1 METTV
6 LLVLAGAAWLLFSWW
21 RSGAET
27 ARAQRVDELTVQAE
41 DMEQT
46 AAELKHLHEQL
57 NAVIQQENYVDAI
70 RIAERALALADE
82 RLGGD
87 PEILLPLLDAL
98 ANFHDIAGQPQ
109 QAMPALQ
116 RSMALREK
124 FPELNGNA
132 AEQADLMAR
141 LGMLHVQRGET
152 RDAQRL
158 LKREVELRRRQLP
171 ADGAALLQA
180 QCRLLALSLE
190 EPAMAEPIRRD
201 IRATA
206 AQVSKDVLAAQLNE
220 ANADLGAAIAE
231 GRAREAWPAAEICA
245 LFAPLLHGPDHE
257 ATFVCRGNLAEVLR
271 RNRRYEEADT
281 QFRGLI
287 AQLEKLG
294 ADAHGLESVY
304 NNMALLCDES
314 GRPEEAAQWR
324 GRQMTLLQG
333 GAGSVGSRFNAL
345 NNLAV
350 SLSAKGDEEAAAKCF
365 ADALALS
372 PEGEGVEP
380 AGWAAALNNYGST
393 LVTLKR
399 FPEAGRLYQQVVAG
413 KKAGRPIPLAG
424 VASSLNGLGM
434 VYDNLGKLPQAQDM
448 FERALALK
456 EKHLATDDVALETG
470 RHNLGSIYARQG
482 HWERAAEMAKLVVAS
497 REKRLGKHHPDT
509 QAAVLNLQTVSA
521 QLQPAKPATREDV
534 EKLMVNVTAGEL
546 RPYATFDFGR
556 ARDESVSM
564 VLVPERDSLRL
575 QYKLAR
581 ALPPGWRCFV
591 GSTRWLGEEK
601 HDGKAELVAI
611 KSDSQFDC
619 LRVARTDAVNHAMET
634 EDLIRVL
641 EDYQRRFGI
650 RIVAAETDSVAF
662 QLLRQPEDLNAFA
675 EELLEFCMD
684 LEDVSLIM
692 PMLTAP
698 SRLVSLWWD

>member
-6 LLVLAGAAWLLFSWW
+6 LLVLVGVAWLLFRWW
-21 RSGAET
+21 RSGAEA
-27 ARAQRVDELTVQAE
+27 ARAERVEELTVQAE

-46 AAELKHLHEQL
+46 AAEFKHLHEQL
-57 NAVIQQENYVDAI
+57 NAVIQQENYPEAI
-70 RIAERALALADE
+70 RIAERTLALADE

-109 QAMPALQ
+109 QAMPVLQ
-116 RSMALREK
+116 RSMALREQ
-124 FPELNGNA
+124 FPDLNGNA
-132 AEQADLMAR
+132 AEQADVMAR
-141 LGMLHVQRGET
+141 LVILHLQRGEA

-158 LKREVELRRRQLP
+158 LKREVELRRRHGP
-171 ADGAALLQA
+171 EDGAALLQA

-201 IRATA
+201 IRSTA
-206 AQVSKDVLAAQLNE
+206 GQVSHDVLAEQMND
-220 ANADLGAAIAE
+220 ANAELGAAIAE
-231 GRAREAWPAAEICA
+231 GRDREAWPAAEICA
-245 LFAPLLHGPDHE
+245 LFAPVLHGPDHDI
-257 ATFVCRGNLAEVLR
+257 TFVCRGNLAEVLR

-281 QFRGLI
+281 QFRQLI

-294 ADAHGLESVY
+294 AGAQGLESVY

-324 GRQMTLLQG
+324 ERQMALLQG
-333 GAGSVGSRFNAL
+333 DGASLGSRFNGL

-350 SLSAKGDEEAAAKCF
+350 SFSAKGEEEAAATAF

-380 AGWAAALNNYGST
+380 AIWAAALNNYGGT

-399 FPEAGRLYQQVVAG
+399 LPEAGRLYQKVVAQ
-413 KKAGRPIPLAG
+413 KKAGMAIPLPLVAG
-424 VASSLNGLGM
+424 SLNGLGM
-434 VYDNLGKLPQAQDM
+434 VYDHLGKLPQAQDM
-448 FERALALK
+448 FERALAIK
-456 EKHLATDDVALETG
+456 EKHLAADDVALETG
-470 RHNLGSIYARQG
+470 RHNLGSIYARLG
-482 HWERAAEMAKLVVAS
+482 NMERAAEMAKRVLAC
-497 REKRLGKHHPDT
+497 REKRLGKDHPDT
-509 QAAVLNLQTVSA
+509 QSALLNLRSVA
-521 QLQPAKPATREDV
+521 LQLQSRKMATREEV
-534 EKLMVNVTAGEL
+534 EALMVNISGGEL
-546 RPYATFDFGR
+546 RRYATFDFGR

-564 VLVPERDSLRL
+564 VLVPEQDSLSL

-581 ALPPGWRCFV
+581 ALPPDWRCYV

-619 LRVARTDAVNHAMET
+619 LRIARTDAINHDMET
-634 EDLIRVL
+634 EDVIRVL
-641 EDYQRRFGI
+641 EDYHRRFGI

-662 QLLRQPEDLNAFA
+662 QLLRAPEDLEGFA
-675 EELLEFCMD
+675 AELLEFCMD